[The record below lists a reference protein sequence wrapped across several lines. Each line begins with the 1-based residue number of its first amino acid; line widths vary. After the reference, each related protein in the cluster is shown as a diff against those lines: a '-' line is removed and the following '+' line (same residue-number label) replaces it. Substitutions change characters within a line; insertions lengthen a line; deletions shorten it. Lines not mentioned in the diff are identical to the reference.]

1 MVYCCGVSRGMVV
14 VHSKASSTA
23 LMKSSK
29 LCPSSVVNHSHDDLK
44 SLSKPKKPGTTS
56 SLNLK
61 PLVVITGSK
70 VFHSQSPMV
79 EMVSLILLL
88 LMLLMLLTTGS
99 IIVVTSILFH
109 SAGTFPL
116 FKSAGV
122 NPFGNLNSLGSVTM
136 VNPSGRF
143 VGSFKSILVAP
154 SGIWKSSGMPLAP
167 QGMLNLV
174 GSFNTKAEPAAIKAK
189 RIKQRILSGV
199 GGG

>member
-1 MVYCCGVSRGMVV
+1 MVEMVSLILLLLRL
-14 VHSKASSTA
+14 
-23 LMKSSK
+23 LM
-29 LCPSSVVNHSHDDLK
+29 LL
-44 SLSKPKKPGTTS
+44 TTGS
-56 SLNLK
+56 II
-61 PLVVITGSK
+61 VVITGSK

-88 LMLLMLLTTGS
+88 LRLLMLLTTGS
-99 IIVVTSILFH
+99 IIVVTTSVQSTSIGSTVVASILFH

-136 VNPSGRF
+136 VNPSGRL

-154 SGIWKSSGMPLAP
+154 SGIWKSSGKPLAP

-199 GGG
+199 GGGWS